1 MDSNDESGLGIGLRR
16 ARLVVRCATEAIG
29 LETHQS
35 SEPLQ
40 LQLSAVE
47 FESLLQSRYGDMHPE
62 LVFRTESSIE
72 RARLDRTR
80 WPELPKVLLRQ
91 GAPPGRRSTDRS

>member
-1 MDSNDESGLGIGLRR
+1 MDTNEEGAAIGVRR
-16 ARLVVRCATEAIG
+16 ARLVVRCATELMGIEAPR
-29 LETHQS
+29 S

-40 LQLSAVE
+40 LQLSAAE
-47 FESLLQSRYGDMHPE
+47 FELLLQNRYGETHPE

-80 WPELPKVLLRQ
+80 CPELPKVLLRQ
-91 GAPPGRRSTDRS
+91 GAPPGRRWVESS

>member
-1 MDSNDESGLGIGLRR
+1 MDINDENGMAIGLRR
-16 ARLVVRCATEAIG
+16 ARLVVRCATEFMG
-29 LETHQS
+29 VDEPRS

-40 LQLSAVE
+40 LQLSAAE
-47 FESLLQSRYGDMHPE
+47 FESLLQSRYGESHPD

-91 GAPPGRRSTDRS
+91 GAPPGRRWVERS